1 MLENIR
7 VSLKSLEDSFMLS
20 YKQVVNET
28 KSLDAALANFDI
40 NNIENLSKS
49 EVAKIAD
56 NIEQLSIK
64 NEYKLNLL
72 KDFPEYFNSIKYSKK

>member
-28 KSLDAALANFDI
+28 KSLDAALSNFNI

>member
-28 KSLDAALANFDI
+28 KSLDAALSNFNI

-56 NIEQLSIK
+56 NIGQLSIK

>member
-7 VSLKSLEDSFMLS
+7 TSLKSLEDSFMLS

-28 KSLDAALANFDI
+28 KSLDAALANFNI